1 MRAVYEIRP
10 PAWGETLAILQSVSL
25 REGPAH
31 VRARVIDVEG
41 ERVTIDF
48 PALDG
53 ETSAE
58 QLLAACVAGE
68 WADRGD
74 VESCRLVA
82 VEWPKGL
89 PGPAFPAQS
98 GVSVGAIVKPA
109 LGLSPDEAAAVAA
122 ELAAGGAV
130 LVKDDELQR
139 SSPERVRAVNAA
151 IPEHVL
157 YAANVTGAEVDAI
170 VEAGARALMINA
182 FLAGLGSI
190 PRLRAYG
197 LPIFVHR
204 VGSAF
209 LRRGRRVS
217 VSARVVA
224 ELTRLLGADYVQ
236 VGSFSPRTFDTDEE
250 VREQIA
256 GARPATA
263 VLGGGVGAE
272 NAREQLE
279 RADARDGVML
289 LLGSAAYAHPDG
301 VRAGVAAAVEANP
314 LAANSVSSG
323 SRSPRRTARST
334 VTQRIPRDSASATAC
349 GFSRSATRIPRHP
362 TFAGSRRMKS
372 RYRVSCSTASIVPIR
387 FTSTATQSP
396 WAS

>member
-25 REGPAH
+25 PGGPER
-31 VRARVIDVEG
+31 VRARVVDVDG
-41 ERVTIDF
+41 EHVTVDF

-82 VEWPKGL
+82 VDWPEEL
-89 PGPAFPAQS
+89 PGPAFPAAP

-109 LGLSPDEAAAVAA
+109 LGLTPEEAAAVAA

-139 SSPERVRAVNAA
+139 SSPERVRAIDPA

-157 YAANVTGAEVDAI
+157 YAANVTGADADAI
-170 VEAGARALMINA
+170 VEAGARALMVNA

-190 PRLRAYG
+190 ARLREYG
-197 LPIFVHR
+197 LPLFAHR

-209 LRRGRRVS
+209 LRRGGPVS
-217 VSARVVA
+217 VSARVLA

-236 VGSFSPRTFDTDEE
+236 VGSFSPRTFDTDGE

-256 GARPATA
+256 AARPATA
-263 VLGGGVGAE
+263 VIGGGVGAE
-272 NAREQLE
+272 TARDQLE
-279 RADARDGVML
+279 RAGTRDGVML
-289 LLGSAAYAHPDG
+289 LLGSAAYAHPG
-301 VRAGVAAAVEANP
+301 GARAGVAAAVDAI
-314 LAANSVSSG
+314 G
-323 SRSPRRTARST
+323 
-334 VTQRIPRDSASATAC
+334 
-349 GFSRSATRIPRHP
+349 
-362 TFAGSRRMKS
+362 
-372 RYRVSCSTASIVPIR
+372 
-387 FTSTATQSP
+387 
-396 WAS
+396 

>member
-10 PAWGETLAILQSVSL
+10 PGWGEILAILQSVSL
-25 REGPAH
+25 PDGPER
-31 VRARVIDVEG
+31 VRARVVDAEG
-41 ERVTIDF
+41 ERVTVDF

-53 ETSAE
+53 ETSVE

-74 VESCRLVA
+74 VESCRLVE
-82 VEWPKGL
+82 VEWPEGL
-89 PGPAFPAQS
+89 PGPAFPAQP

-109 LGLSPDEAAAVAA
+109 LGLSPAEAAAVAA

-139 SSPERVRAVNAA
+139 SSPERVRAIEDA

-157 YAANVTGAEVDAI
+157 YTPNVTGADVDAI
-170 VEAGARALMINA
+170 VEAGARALMVNA

-190 PRLRAYG
+190 ERLRAYG

-209 LRRGRRVS
+209 LRRGGPVS
-217 VSARVVA
+217 VSARVLA

-236 VGSFSPRTFDTDEE
+236 VGSFSPRTFDTGGE

-256 GARPATA
+256 AARPATA
-263 VLGGGVGAE
+263 VIGGGVGAE

-279 RADARDGVML
+279 HAGARDGVML

-301 VRAGVAAAVEANP
+301 VRAGVAAAV
-314 LAANSVSSG
+314 AAI
-323 SRSPRRTARST
+323 A
-334 VTQRIPRDSASATAC
+334 D
-349 GFSRSATRIPRHP
+349 
-362 TFAGSRRMKS
+362 
-372 RYRVSCSTASIVPIR
+372 
-387 FTSTATQSP
+387 
-396 WAS
+396 

>member
-1 MRAVYEIRP
+1 VRAVFEIRP

-25 REGPAH
+25 PDGPEQ
-31 VRARVIDVEG
+31 VRATVVEVNG
-41 ERVTIDF
+41 ERVTIEF
-48 PALDG
+48 PALVG

-74 VESCRLVA
+74 VDSCRLVE
-82 VEWPKGL
+82 VEWPVGL
-89 PGPAFPAQS
+89 PGPAFPAAA

-109 LGLSPDEAAAVAA
+109 LGLTPEEAAGVAA
-122 ELAAGGAV
+122 KLTAGGAV

-157 YAANVTGAEVDAI
+157 YAANVTGVAD
-170 VEAGARALMINA
+170 VEALVAADARALMINA
-182 FLAGLGSI
+182 FIAGLGSI
-190 PRLRAYG
+190 GRLREYG
-197 LPIFVHR
+197 LPVFVHR

-209 LRRGRRVS
+209 LRRGGRVS
-217 VSARVVA
+217 VSARVLA

-236 VGSFSPRTFDTDEE
+236 VGSFSPRTFDTDPE

-263 VLGGGVGAE
+263 VIGGGVGAE

-279 RADARDGVML
+279 RAGTRDGIML

-301 VRAGVAAAVEANP
+301 VRAGVAAAVEA
-314 LAANSVSSG
+314 
-323 SRSPRRTARST
+323 TA
-334 VTQRIPRDSASATAC
+334 
-349 GFSRSATRIPRHP
+349 G
-362 TFAGSRRMKS
+362 
-372 RYRVSCSTASIVPIR
+372 
-387 FTSTATQSP
+387 
-396 WAS
+396 

>member
-1 MRAVYEIRP
+1 MRAVFEIRP

-25 REGPAH
+25 PDGPEA
-31 VRARVIDVEG
+31 VRARVVNVEG

-74 VESCRLVA
+74 VESCRLVE
-82 VEWPKGL
+82 VEWPQGL
-89 PGPAFPAQS
+89 PGPAFPAPP

-109 LGLSPDEAAAVAA
+109 LGLAPVEAAAIAA
-122 ELAAGGAV
+122 ELAAGGAA

-139 SSPERVRAVNAA
+139 SSPERVRAIEAA

-157 YAANVTGAEVDAI
+157 YAANVTGVDVAAI
-170 VEAGARALMINA
+170 VDAGARALMVNA
-182 FLAGLGSI
+182 FIAGLGSI
-190 PRLRAYG
+190 ARLRAYG

-209 LRRGRRVS
+209 LRRGGPVS
-217 VSARVVA
+217 VSARALA

-236 VGSFSPRTFDTDEE
+236 VGSFSPRTFDTDDE

-256 GARPATA
+256 AARPATA
-263 VLGGGVGAE
+263 VIGGGVGAD
-272 NAREQLE
+272 NAVEQLE
-279 RADARDGVML
+279 RAGTRDGVML
-289 LLGSAAYAHPDG
+289 LLGSAAYAHPLG
-301 VRAGVAAAVEANP
+301 VAAGVAAALEAI
-314 LAANSVSSG
+314 G
-323 SRSPRRTARST
+323 
-334 VTQRIPRDSASATAC
+334 D
-349 GFSRSATRIPRHP
+349 
-362 TFAGSRRMKS
+362 
-372 RYRVSCSTASIVPIR
+372 
-387 FTSTATQSP
+387 
-396 WAS
+396 

>member
-1 MRAVYEIRP
+1 VRAVFEIRP
-10 PAWGETLAILQSVSL
+10 SGWGETLAILQSVSL
-25 REGPAH
+25 PDGPPG
-31 VRARVIDVEG
+31 VRGRVVDVRG
-41 ERVTIDF
+41 ERVTLDF
-48 PALDG
+48 PALEG

-74 VESCRLVA
+74 FEFCRLVEM
-82 VEWPKGL
+82 EWPDRL
-89 PGPAFPAQS
+89 PGPAFPAQP

-109 LGLSPDEAAAVAA
+109 LGLTPANAAAVAA
-122 ELAAGGAV
+122 ELAGGGAV

-139 SSPERVRAVNAA
+139 SSPERVRAINAA

-157 YAANVTGAEVDAI
+157 YAANVTGGDAGAI
-170 VEAGARALMINA
+170 VEAGARALMVSA

-190 PRLRAYG
+190 GRLREYG

-209 LRRGRRVS
+209 LRRGGAVS
-217 VSARVVA
+217 VSARVLA

-236 VGSFSPRTFDTDEE
+236 VGSFSPRTFDSDDE

-256 GARPATA
+256 AARPATA
-263 VLGGGVGAE
+263 VIGGGVGAG

-279 RADARDGVML
+279 QAAMRDGVML

-301 VRAGVAAAVEANP
+301 VRAGVAAAVEAI
-314 LAANSVSSG
+314 S
-323 SRSPRRTARST
+323 
-334 VTQRIPRDSASATAC
+334 
-349 GFSRSATRIPRHP
+349 
-362 TFAGSRRMKS
+362 
-372 RYRVSCSTASIVPIR
+372 
-387 FTSTATQSP
+387 
-396 WAS
+396 

>member
-1 MRAVYEIRP
+1 VRATFEIRP

-25 REGPAH
+25 PAGPAR
-31 VRARVIDVEG
+31 VRARVVDVEG

-74 VESCRLVA
+74 FESCRLVEVA
-82 VEWPKGL
+82 WPTDL
-89 PGPAFPAQS
+89 PGPAFPCAP
-98 GVSVGAIVKPA
+98 GVSIGAIVKPA
-109 LGLSPDEAAAVAA
+109 LGLSPAEAAAVTT

-139 SSPERVRAVNAA
+139 SSPERVRALNAA
-151 IPEHVL
+151 LPEHVL
-157 YAANVTGAEVDAI
+157 YAANVTDTDVDSI
-170 VEAGARALMINA
+170 VAAGARALMVNA

-190 PRLRAYG
+190 ARLREYG

-209 LRRGRRVS
+209 LRRGGPVS
-217 VSARVVA
+217 VSARVLA

-236 VGSFSPRTFDTDEE
+236 VGSFSPRTFDTDDE

-256 GARPATA
+256 AARPATA
-263 VLGGGVGAE
+263 VIGGGVGAD
-272 NAREQLE
+272 NVHEQLE
-279 RADARDGVML
+279 RGGTRDGVML

-301 VRAGVAAAVEANP
+301 VRAGVAAAVEA
-314 LAANSVSSG
+314 
-323 SRSPRRTARST
+323 
-334 VTQRIPRDSASATAC
+334 
-349 GFSRSATRIPRHP
+349 
-362 TFAGSRRMKS
+362 AG
-372 RYRVSCSTASIVPIR
+372 
-387 FTSTATQSP
+387 
-396 WAS
+396 

>member
-25 REGPAH
+25 PDRPAR
-31 VRARVIDVEG
+31 VRAQVVEVEG
-41 ERVTIDF
+41 RRVTIDF

-74 VESCRLVA
+74 VESCRLVE
-82 VEWPKGL
+82 VEWPDGF
-89 PGPAFPAQS
+89 PGPAFPAQP
-98 GVSVGAIVKPA
+98 GVSIGAIVKPA
-109 LGLSPDEAAAVAA
+109 LGLTPTEAAAVAS

-139 SSPERVRAVNAA
+139 SSPERVRAIHAA

-157 YAANVTGAEVDAI
+157 YAANVTGVDAAAI
-170 VEAGARALMINA
+170 VEAGARALMVNA

-190 PRLRAYG
+190 GRLREYG

-209 LRRGRRVS
+209 LRRGGPVS
-217 VSARVVA
+217 VSARVLA
-224 ELTRLLGADYVQ
+224 ELSRLLGADYVQ
-236 VGSFSPRTFDTDEE
+236 VGSFSPRTFDTDDE

-256 GARPATA
+256 AARPATA
-263 VLGGGVGAE
+263 VIGGGVGAE
-272 NAREQLE
+272 NAREQLD
-279 RADARDGVML
+279 RAGTRDGVML
-289 LLGSAAYAHPDG
+289 LLGSAAYSHPDG
-301 VRAGVAAAVEANP
+301 VRAGISAAAEA
-314 LAANSVSSG
+314 V
-323 SRSPRRTARST
+323 R
-334 VTQRIPRDSASATAC
+334 
-349 GFSRSATRIPRHP
+349 
-362 TFAGSRRMKS
+362 
-372 RYRVSCSTASIVPIR
+372 
-387 FTSTATQSP
+387 
-396 WAS
+396 

>member
-10 PAWGETLAILQSVSL
+10 PAWGKTLATLQSVSL
-25 REGPAH
+25 PTGPEP
-31 VRARVIDVEG
+31 VRARVVEVEG
-41 ERVTIDF
+41 ERVTVEF

-74 VESCRLVA
+74 VESCRLVE
-82 VEWPKGL
+82 VEWPDGL
-89 PGPAFPAQS
+89 PGPAFPAQP
-98 GVSVGAIVKPA
+98 GVTVGAIVKPA
-109 LGLSPDEAAAVAA
+109 LGLTPVEAAAVAT
-122 ELAAGGAV
+122 ELAAGGAA

-139 SSPERVRAVNAA
+139 SSSERVRAINAA
-151 IPEHVL
+151 IPEGVL
-157 YAANVTGAEVDAI
+157 YAANVTGVDAEGI
-170 VEAGARALMINA
+170 VDAGARALMISA

-190 PRLRAYG
+190 ARLREYG

-209 LRRGRRVS
+209 LRRGGPVS
-217 VSARVVA
+217 VSAGVLA

-256 GARPATA
+256 AARPATA
-263 VLGGGVGAE
+263 VIGGGVGAD

-279 RADARDGVML
+279 LAGTRDGVML

-301 VRAGVAAAVEANP
+301 VRAGVAAALEAI
-314 LAANSVSSG
+314 AN
-323 SRSPRRTARST
+323 
-334 VTQRIPRDSASATAC
+334 
-349 GFSRSATRIPRHP
+349 
-362 TFAGSRRMKS
+362 
-372 RYRVSCSTASIVPIR
+372 
-387 FTSTATQSP
+387 
-396 WAS
+396 